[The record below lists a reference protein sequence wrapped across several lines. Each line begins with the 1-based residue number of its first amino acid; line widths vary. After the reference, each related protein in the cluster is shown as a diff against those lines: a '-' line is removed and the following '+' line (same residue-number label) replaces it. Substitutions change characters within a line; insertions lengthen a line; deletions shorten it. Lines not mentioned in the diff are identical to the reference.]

1 MRFGRSHEARKTRAL
16 VGALRVGA
24 LTVVT
29 QRDLVADVVALVY
42 V

>member
-1 MRFGRSHEARKTRAL
+1 MWFGRRHEARETRAL

-24 LTVVT
+24 LAVLT

-42 V
+42 I